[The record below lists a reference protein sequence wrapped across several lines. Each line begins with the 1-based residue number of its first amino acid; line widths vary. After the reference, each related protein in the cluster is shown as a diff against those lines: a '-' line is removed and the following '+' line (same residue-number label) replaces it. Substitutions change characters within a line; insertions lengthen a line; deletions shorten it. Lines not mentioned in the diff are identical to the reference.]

1 MSEANRTVS
10 VQVLLFARFAELLG
24 TERLSLELPR
34 PATLQ
39 SVLDQLRTL
48 PGGGELPP
56 RPLLA
61 RNQAQAP
68 ADTALSD
75 GDEVAVL
82 PPLAGG

>member
-1 MSEANRTVS
+1 MNDARGAVT

-24 TERLSLELPR
+24 TERLTLQLER

-39 SVLDQLRTL
+39 SVLDRLLVL
-48 PGGGELPP
+48 PGGAQLPV

-61 RNQAQAP
+61 RNQAQAAP
-68 ADTALSD
+68 DTPVED

>member
-1 MSEANRTVS
+1 MTDAAGALT

-24 TERLSLELPR
+24 TERMELRLP
-34 PATLQ
+34 PASTLQ
-39 SVLDQLRTL
+39 SVLDHLRAL
-48 PGGGELPP
+48 PGGQALPP

-61 RNQAQAP
+61 RNQAQAAP
-68 ADTALSD
+68 ATPLDD

>member
-1 MSEANRTVS
+1 MTDAPGAVT

-24 TERLSLELPR
+24 TERLALELPR

-39 SVLDQLRTL
+39 TVLDRLRSL
-48 PGGGELPP
+48 PGGAQLPP

-61 RNQAQAP
+61 RNQAQAAP
-68 ADTALSD
+68 DTAVQD